1 MASTDTTTVP
11 QFSTK
16 LGAAYHHRLRRLAL
30 HGEVTIVGFIRAV
43 IELCDEDPDLTERVA
58 LRAHHLSGLPGQR

>member
-1 MASTDTTTVP
+1 MASADTTTVR
-11 QFSTK
+11 QFTTR
-16 LGAAYHHRLRRLAL
+16 LGADYHDRLRRLAL

-58 LRAHHLSGLPGQR
+58 HRALHLTGLPGQR